1 MTDTTALALAAAV
14 AAVPLAVWA
23 ARLAPGRRARTRADR
38 DLFRLTR
45 AQCSNPAPGPPCS
58 TTSHRAEGTTQ

>member
-1 MTDTTALALAAAV
+1 MNDTTALTLAAAV

-23 ARLAPGRRARTRADR
+23 ARLAPARRARARADR

-45 AQCSNPAPGPPCS
+45 AQCSNPAQGPPCS
-58 TTSHRAEGTTQ
+58 TTGHRAEGISQ